1 MKYVNFRRVT
11 IQNFLSI
18 GHEPV
23 EVEFKKGL
31 HIITG
36 ANKDKPD
43 RQNAIGKSTI
53 ADAIYFAIF
62 GTSLRELKKDLIIN
76 NITNATCAVELEFTI
91 VSEQGSKEY
100 CITRCLN
107 PSKCILI
114 EDGVDTTRDS
124 IANTT
129 VEICNL
135 INASP
140 SIFKNCVIMTLNDT
154 VPFMAQNKVEKR
166 KFIEGI
172 FNLEVFTKMLSHVR
186 EEYNDNK
193 KTYDIELAAYER
205 HNSDIVNFTQQRDSI
220 RRSRKEKQD
229 TYKQRYQDN
238 NAEMLKLIDN
248 MNNIIAADVNKI
260 TEVLN
265 ILNQGAEKCQNNI
278 DSHLQHVAVLQMNIK
293 NLQQRYNDV
302 GTNDAVCSKCLRLI
316 SQCDIEHIENQKQKL
331 QDEIKECTNQ
341 VNDAQQQLEKLKVKR
356 IEIRKLIDSNKDKI
370 NKHNIAAKEKEG
382 LQNRINQLQ
391 QWCQQLSADIE
402 QLNDDTTEFDQL
414 IETAQARVKEIET
427 SINKQRGLIN
437 MLDIV
442 KYISSEEGVKSFIV
456 KKILQLLNNKLAYY
470 LDKMDAN
477 CICKF
482 NEYFEEEIINDKG
495 KICSYFNFSGAERKS
510 IDLSCLFSFIDIR
523 RMQGDVVYNLT
534 IYDELFDSSLDE
546 RGVDLVIDI
555 IKERVEKNNE
565 CALVISHRKESIKA
579 ATGDIIFLEKQNGI
593 TRRASCQL

>member
-11 IQNFLSI
+11 IQNFLSV

-36 ANKDKPD
+36 ANRDKPD

-76 NITNATCAVELEFTI
+76 NITNATCAVELEFSI
-91 VSEQGSKEY
+91 ASEQGTKEY

-107 PSKCILI
+107 PSKCMLV
-114 EDGVDTTRDS
+114 EDGVDITRDS

-135 INASP
+135 INATP

-172 FNLEVFTKMLSHVR
+172 FNLEVFAKMLGHVR
-186 EEYNDNK
+186 EEYNENK
-193 KTYDIELAAYER
+193 KTYDIELAAYESYKSNAANYE
-205 HNSDIVNFTQQRDSI
+205 HQKSNVIK
-220 RRSRKEKQD
+220 SRKEKQQV
-229 TYKQRYQDN
+229 YKQRQVDN
-238 NAEMLKLIDN
+238 QAEMQRLVES
-248 MNNIIAADVNKI
+248 MNNIINIDVDKLNNAI
-260 TEVLN
+260 TQLST
-265 ILNQGAEKCQNNI
+265 GAEKCQNNI
-278 DSHLQHVAVLQMNIK
+278 DQHLQHVAVTQMSCN
-293 NLQQRYNDV
+293 NLQQRLNDIDV
-302 GTNDAVCSKCLRLI
+302 KGSTCQKCLRPFT
-316 SQCDIEHIENQKQKL
+316 QHDVEHIEQEKKMLQQQINQCKADIATAQQKL
-331 QDEIKECTNQ
+331 QEQKNKRQEIKKM
-341 VNDAQQQLEKLKVKR
+341 VDAY
-356 IEIRKLIDSNKDKI
+356 KDKI
-370 NKHNIAAKEKEG
+370 NKHNVSAKEKEG
-382 LQNRINQLQ
+382 LQDRINQLQ
-391 QWCQQLSADIE
+391 TWCTQLSNDIE
-402 QLNDDTTEFDQL
+402 QLNDENTEFDGL
-414 IETAQARVKEIET
+414 IKEVQSRIEAVEQN
-427 SINKQRGLIN
+427 INKQRGLIN
-437 MLDIV
+437 MLDVV
-442 KYISSEEGVKSFIV
+442 KYIASEEGVKSFIV
-456 KKILQLLNNKLAYY
+456 KKILQLLNNKLAAY

-477 CICKF
+477 CVCKF

-510 IDLSCLFSFIDIR
+510 IDLACLFSFIDIR

-534 IYDELFDSSLDE
+534 IYDELFDSSLDT
-546 RGVDLVIDI
+546 RGVDMVIDI
-555 IKERVEKNNE
+555 IKERVEKNSE

-579 ATGDIIFLEKQNGI
+579 ATGDIIYLEKQNGI
-593 TRRASCQL
+593 TRRTSCQL